1 MILDSNQDNNTTP
14 NKHGRLMT
22 TTSITTRI
30 DNYTLKELQDEATQT
45 GISLSNLT
53 KQILT
58 NYAKWDKFVAKAG
71 MIPVAK
77 AVISEVFGR
86 LQEDEVIQLA
96 TSVGKNALSD
106 ILLFMKG
113 KIDLGSL
120 FSWLQLWLKRNSSA
134 GFQYTVENG
143 IHICVMKHDLGW
155 KWSLYHKVVL
165 ELIINEILGKKS
177 SSLDINI
184 AENMLVLK
192 FKVQDK

>member
-1 MILDSNQDNNTTP
+1 
-14 NKHGRLMT
+14 
-22 TTSITTRI
+22 
-30 DNYTLKELQDEATQT
+30 LKELQDEATQT

-86 LQEDEVIQLA
+86 LQEDEVILLA

>member
-1 MILDSNQDNNTTP
+1 MILDSNQDNNSTP
-14 NKHGRLMT
+14 NKHGRPMT

-86 LQEDEVIQLA
+86 LQEDEVILLA

>member
-1 MILDSNQDNNTTP
+1 MILDSNQDNNSTL
-14 NKHGRLMT
+14 NRHGRLMT

-165 ELIINEILGKKS
+165 ELIINEILGRKS